1 MNDLKTAM
9 DKKII
14 AQQRNS
20 LNLRE
25 KEILA
30 LKEENLKLRR
40 IVFKLFCLIGELN
53 DITEDMN
60 NNSRRLLDD
69 L

>member
-1 MNDLKTAM
+1 MSDLKSAM
-9 DKKII
+9 DKRII

-20 LNLRE
+20 LDLRE

-60 NNSRRLLDD
+60 NNSRKLLDD